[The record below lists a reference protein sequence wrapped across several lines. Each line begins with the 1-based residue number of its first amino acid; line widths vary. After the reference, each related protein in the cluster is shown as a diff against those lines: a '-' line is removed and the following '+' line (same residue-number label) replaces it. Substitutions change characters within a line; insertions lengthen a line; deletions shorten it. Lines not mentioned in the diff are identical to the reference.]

1 MTKEKKLEAIV
12 GEPWTDS
19 LMQELRELFD
29 IVIAIN
35 QDVPMM
41 SSDYREDR
49 VLIVTEDGVVK
60 STQIG

>member
-1 MTKEKKLEAIV
+1 MTKEKKLEEIV